1 MANCRCTSPS
11 SRMLVANNDRSVPP
25 ERLGGAPLPKCSR
38 PQVPSVDWNA
48 AQSPAPPRLGT
59 TFRVRADLSSR
70 GWVLPLPGRAPAPQ
84 PSLSN
89 LGRTAQPAL
98 EPVGSRPRQAGEHR
112 GVLGSGEEPSR
123 LPGAEVPVGEGGSGK
138 TDVSGPRCC
147 SPGRPLA
154 SVGGS
159 GSELPGIRSGAGSR
173 ANQSSSRS
181 IRTSRVRT
189 PATWQQPR
197 QSGAAAGNP
206 EEVRRQVLAKP
217 TAPAPLSGRPGRS
230 PRAATGPCEATG
242 ASLASRYLAV
252 RTPELRRVPLPE
264 QRARRALL

>member
-1 MANCRCTSPS
+1 MFEATGPWR
-11 SRMLVANNDRSVPP
+11 
-25 ERLGGAPLPKCSR
+25 G
-38 PQVPSVDWNA
+38 NA
-48 AQSPAPPRLGT
+48 AQSPAPPNLGT

-70 GWVLPLPGRAPAPQ
+70 GWVQPLPGRAPAPQ

-89 LGRTAQPAL
+89 LGRTAQPVRD
-98 EPVGSRPRQAGEHR
+98 PVGSRPCQASEHR

-138 TDVSGPRCC
+138 TDVSGLRCC
-147 SPGRPLA
+147 SPERPLA

-159 GSELPGIRSGAGSR
+159 GNELPGIRSGTGSR

-197 QSGAAAGNP
+197 QSGAAAGNQ
-206 EEVRRQVLAKP
+206 EEVRRQVLTKP
-217 TAPAPLSGRPGRS
+217 TAPAPLSGRPGQKPKGS
-230 PRAATGPCEATG
+230 YG
-242 ASLASRYLAV
+242 AL
-252 RTPELRRVPLPE
+252 
-264 QRARRALL
+264 